1 MGSVVQAL
9 GLNTTLVAQIFNF
22 IILLVFLRLVVYPP
36 IVKILEQR
44 QEAIQGNVAAA
55 QEERKQAE
63 ELRQQYL
70 GDMQKAKEEANAVI
84 QKATK
89 AAEDESRSIIDAAKQ
104 EADRIKESALQD
116 IEREKEK
123 AVSELREQVAS
134 LSILVASKVVDEK
147 ITADVQRDLIND
159 FIKEAGDLPC

>member
-1 MGSVVQAL
+1 MGGVIEAL
-9 GLNTTLVAQIFNF
+9 GLNATLVAQIFNF
-22 IILLVFLRLVVYPP
+22 IILLIFLRLVVYPP
-36 IVKILEQR
+36 VVKILEQR
-44 QEAIQGNVAAA
+44 QEAIEGNVAAA
-55 QEERKQAE
+55 KEERKQAE

-70 GDMQKAKEEANAVI
+70 ADMQKAKEEANEII

-89 AAEDESRSIIDAAKQ
+89 AAEDEARGIIDAAKQ
-104 EADRIKESALQD
+104 ESDRIKESALQD

-134 LSILVASKVVDEK
+134 LSILVASKVVDER
-147 ITADVQRDLIND
+147 ITADVQRDLIDD

>member
-1 MGSVVQAL
+1 MGQIIEAL
-9 GLNTTLVAQIFNF
+9 GLNATLVAQIFHF
-22 IILLVFLRLVVYPP
+22 IILLIFLRLVVYPP

-44 QEAIQGNVAAA
+44 QDAIEGNVAAA

-63 ELRQQYL
+63 ALRQQYL
-70 GDMQKAKEEANAVI
+70 DDMQKAKEEANEII

-89 AAEDESRSIIDAAKQ
+89 EAETEARGIIDAAKQ

-134 LSILVASKVVDEK
+134 LSILVASKVVDER
-147 ITADVQRDLIND
+147 ITADVQRDLIDD

>member
-9 GLNTTLVAQIFNF
+9 GLNATLVAQIFNF
-22 IILLVFLRLVVYPP
+22 LILLVFLRLVVYPP

-70 GDMQKAKEEANAVI
+70 GDMQKAKEEANEVI

>member
-1 MGSVVQAL
+1 MNDIVTSL
-9 GLNTTLVAQIFNF
+9 GLNATLVAQIFHF
-22 IILLVFLRLVVYPP
+22 IVLLIFLRLVVYPP

-44 QEAIQGNVAAA
+44 QEAIAGNVAAA
-55 QEERKQAE
+55 EEERKQAE
-63 ELRQQYL
+63 TLRQQYL
-70 GDMQKAKEEANAVI
+70 SDMEKAKEEANDII

-89 AAEDESRSIIDAAKQ
+89 SAEEEARAIIDSAKE
-104 EADRIKESALQD
+104 EAGRIKDSALQD

-134 LSILVASKVVDEK
+134 LSILVAGKVIDERITTDIQDDLVDK
-147 ITADVQRDLIND
+147 

>member
-1 MGSVVQAL
+1 VGSVVQAL
-9 GLNTTLVAQIFNF
+9 GLNATLVAQIFNF